1 MKTIERII
9 AEALILGADV
19 VEGCEEDLKG
29 HVHMVHPIYCP
40 YCGLTNTTM
49 EDATAHDGECAKHP
63 MAVRALAAEQRIA
76 ALEAANRTA
85 TAEIET
91 LQFEVGRLGGQ
102 NAKLKAAA
110 LAVAKE
116 PWGSTSEAHHFE
128 RMAKMDALRKML
140 GVNPHV

>member
-1 MKTIERII
+1 MCRTDDSVGPCVGVAVTDIKLRGQQEIEDRRN
-9 AEALILGADV
+9 
-19 VEGCEEDLKG
+19 
-29 HVHMVHPIYCP
+29 YQ
-40 YCGLTNTTM
+40 
-49 EDATAHDGECAKHP
+49 
-63 MAVRALAAEQRIA
+63 QRIA